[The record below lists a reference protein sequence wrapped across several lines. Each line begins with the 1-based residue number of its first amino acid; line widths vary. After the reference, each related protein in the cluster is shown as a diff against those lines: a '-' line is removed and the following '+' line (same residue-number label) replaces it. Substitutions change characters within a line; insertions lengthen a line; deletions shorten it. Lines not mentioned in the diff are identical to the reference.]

1 MPTLQLV
8 PPATG
13 GQQPAPIQI
22 NENALREF
30 GTRLVGRFGEYKRE
44 RREVEVQW
52 LKNLRQYLGQ
62 YDPEIADKI
71 EADRSRAYP
80 KMTRVKV
87 VSMVSRLMSLLF
99 PTSEKNWGLQAS
111 RSPTFA
117 AETVQQVLDV
127 WAQQNPGAQITKKEL
142 DRILKKAASIMAEKM
157 EAEIDDQ
164 LMDIG
169 GSAAMDYIALVRKV
183 VFSAVLYG
191 PGVLKG
197 PMTLTRKQGVYT
209 ITPSGVMVDEQDV
222 LRPYFEY
229 VPCWDYYPDMSAKSF
244 AQMDGQFQRHV
255 FSRHQ
260 LRRLADRADF
270 LGDRVKRYLETHPD
284 GNYRRET
291 YEADLRA
298 LGGAN
303 NVKDAG
309 RKFEAIEYWGY
320 VTGHELRAAGVTI
333 ADNRLSDE
341 VRATVWMVDGE
352 VIKAAADPFPEGVQ
366 MYHEFVFEEDEVNLM
381 GSGLPPICR
390 DSQLGVCAST
400 RMLIDN
406 AAVACGPQL
415 EVNIDLLRMDQD
427 TKGVKP
433 FKVWYREG
441 DGQAAS
447 TPAVRN
453 VSIESHIPEL
463 MQMVELFM
471 GFADKETFVSPAT
484 NGDMENSPSEPM
496 RTSSGASMIL
506 GNAALPFR
514 DIVRN
519 FDQFTMSVMHSLVE
533 WNRLFNPDADIKGDL
548 QPIARGATSLIAK
561 EVRAMALDNLATTLR
576 DDEAVFIDMQE
587 LAKCRVSVRDLP
599 TERLMLSDDAV
610 AKKQD
615 DMAKKQQQQEALQEE
630 ALRATIR
637 KELAGA
643 FKATSQAKKNLDGA
657 DATIFNAV
665 MAAIEKGL
673 DPNVIKGFTQEPPA
687 ATVQQPPVAGLGAGE
702 GVVAG

>member
-1 MPTLQLV
+1 MAQPQTAAPTAELPLQ
-8 PPATG
+8 
-13 GQQPAPIQI
+13 IDD
-22 NENALREF
+22 NALKAL
-30 GTRLVGRFGEYKRE
+30 GVRLVTRFNDYKRE

-52 LKNLRQYLGQ
+52 LRNLRQYLGQ
-62 YDPEIADKI
+62 YDPEILEKI
-71 EADRSRAYP
+71 EPDRSRAYP
-80 KMTRVKV
+80 KLTRIKV
-87 VSMVSRLMSLLF
+87 VSMVSRLMALLF

-111 RSPTFA
+111 KSPTFA
-117 AETVQQVLDV
+117 ANTVQQVLDV
-127 WAQQNPGAQITKKEL
+127 WAQSNPNAQITKKEL

-157 EAEIDDQ
+157 EEEIDDQ

-169 GSAAMDYIALVRKV
+169 GSAAMDYVALVRKV
-183 VFSAVLYG
+183 IFSAVLYG
-191 PGVLKG
+191 PGILKG
-197 PMTLTRKQGVYT
+197 PMTVSRRQGVYQ
-209 ITPSGVMVDEQDV
+209 ITASGVMVSEEDV
-222 LRPYFEY
+222 LRPYYEH
-229 VPCWDYYPDMSAKSF
+229 VPCWDYYPDMAAKTF

-260 LRRLADRADF
+260 LRKLADRSDF
-270 LGDRVKRYLETHPD
+270 LGDRVKRYLETHQD

-291 YEADLRA
+291 YESELKV

-303 NVKDAG
+303 NVKDNG
-309 RKFEAIEYWGY
+309 RKFEVIEYWGY
-320 VTGHELRAAGVTI
+320 VFGHELRAAGVQV
-333 ADNRLSDE
+333 ADNKLSDE
-341 VRATVWMVDGE
+341 TRATIWMVDGE
-352 VIKAAADPFPEGVQ
+352 VIKAAADPFPDGVQ

-406 AAVACGPQL
+406 ASVTCGPQL
-415 EVNIDLLRMDQD
+415 EVNVDLLRLDQD

-441 DGQAAS
+441 DGQAAA

-453 VSIESHIPEL
+453 ITIDNHIPEL
-463 MQMVELFM
+463 MKMVDLFM

-519 FDQFTMSVMHSLVE
+519 FDQFTMSVIHSLVE
-533 WNRLFNPDADIKGDL
+533 WNRLFNTNEDIKGDL
-548 QPIARGATSLIAK
+548 QPVARGATSLIAK

-576 DDEAVFIDMQE
+576 DDEAVYIDMQE
-587 LAKCRVSVRDLP
+587 LARSRISVRDLP
-599 TERLMLSDDAV
+599 TERLMLSDEAV
-610 AKKQD
+610 EKKQ
-615 DMAKKQQQQEALQEE
+615 AEIAQKQQKQEALQEE

-637 KELAGA
+637 KELADA

-657 DATIFNAV
+657 DATVFNAV

-673 DPNVIKGFTQEPPA
+673 DPDVIKRFAQEPPA
-687 ATVQQPPVAGLGAGE
+687 ATVQQPPVAGLGAGQ
-702 GVVAG
+702 GVAAG